1 MPRAKLLAFAKLL
14 RLSNLFTAVADPLAG
29 WLIAGSCGVVLLPV
43 GSSACLYT
51 AGIVLNDC
59 FDYQLDCRERP
70 ERPLPCGDIP
80 VCVAWTFGVSLFL
93 TGLALGGIKALPLAA
108 LIVFYN
114 AFAKNSVWLAPV
126 TLGACRVCNFALG
139 MGGFVPLWPLVIL
152 GIYVAGLTL
161 IARREVV
168 QPVLR
173 RVVKQMLL
181 GIIVM
186 DAVFVAVTGDWL
198 GAMLVLSL
206 LVPATVLGKII
217 PMT

>member
-14 RLSNLFTAVADPLAG
+14 RLPNLFTAVADPLAG
-29 WLIAGSCGVVLLPV
+29 WLITGSCGAVLLPV

-59 FDYQLDCRERP
+59 FDYRLDCRERP
-70 ERPLPCGDIP
+70 ERPLPQGDIP
-80 VCVAWTFGVSLFL
+80 VSMAWLIGAILFL
-93 TGLALGGIKALPLAA
+93 AGLTLGGSKALPLAA
-108 LIVFYN
+108 LIIFYN
-114 AFAKNSVWLAPV
+114 AVAKKSVWLAPV

-139 MGGFVPLWPLVIL
+139 MGGFVPRWPLVIL
-152 GIYVAGLTL
+152 GVYVAGLTL
-161 IARREVV
+161 LARREVL
-168 QPVLR
+168 QPALR

-181 GIIVM
+181 GIIVV
-186 DAVFVAVTGDWL
+186 DAICVAVTGDWL

-206 LVPATVLGKII
+206 LVPATVLGKTI

>member
-14 RLSNLFTAVADPLAG
+14 RLPNLFTAVADPLAG
-29 WLIAGSCGVVLLPV
+29 WLITGSCGAVLLPV

-59 FDYQLDCRERP
+59 FDYRLDCRERP
-70 ERPLPCGDIP
+70 ERPLPRGDIP
-80 VCVAWTFGVSLFL
+80 VSMAWLIGAILFL
-93 TGLALGGIKALPLAA
+93 AGLALGGSKALPLAA
-108 LIVFYN
+108 LIIFYN
-114 AFAKNSVWLAPV
+114 AVAKKSVWLAPV

-139 MGGFVPLWPLVIL
+139 MGGFVPRWPLVIL
-152 GIYVAGLTL
+152 GVYVAGLTL
-161 IARREVV
+161 LARREVL
-168 QPVLR
+168 QPALR

-181 GIIVM
+181 GIIVV
-186 DAVFVAVTGDWL
+186 DAICVAVTGDWL

-206 LVPATVLGKII
+206 LVPATVLGKTI

>member
-14 RLSNLFTAVADPLAG
+14 RLPNLFTAVADPLAG
-29 WLIAGSCGVVLLPV
+29 WLITGSCGAVLLPV

-59 FDYQLDCRERP
+59 FDYRLDCRERP
-70 ERPLPCGDIP
+70 ERPLPQGDIP
-80 VCVAWTFGVSLFL
+80 VSMAWLIGAILFL
-93 TGLALGGIKALPLAA
+93 AGLTLGGSKALPLAA
-108 LIVFYN
+108 LIIFYN
-114 AFAKNSVWLAPV
+114 AVAKKSVWLAPV

-139 MGGFVPLWPLVIL
+139 MGGFVPRWPLAIL
-152 GIYVAGLTL
+152 GVYVAGLTL
-161 IARREVV
+161 LARREVL
-168 QPVLR
+168 QPALR

-181 GIIVM
+181 GIIVV
-186 DAVFVAVTGDWL
+186 DAICVAVTGDWL

-206 LVPATVLGKII
+206 LVPATVLGKTI